1 MGGLEVD
8 GGDGLVVFEDV
19 VSAFEVGLVA
29 VRGEDFGVGEG
40 GVVGDE
46 RETAV
51 GGGVVGNAWFVDNE
65 PDLVVGGDDF
75 AVAGVRAG
83 SAPVLLF
90 VFGGGVLGDR
100 VVDPPAGTGLFQR
113 CVGGG
118 LDGNQ
123 GFHPGFG

>member
-29 VRGEDFGVGEG
+29 VRGEDFSVGE
-40 GVVGDE
+40 VVSLVMSGKQPSLAASWATE
-46 RETAV
+46 
-51 GGGVVGNAWFVDNE
+51 WFVDGE

-83 SAPVLLF
+83 SAPLLL
-90 VFGGGVLGDR
+90 VGVWR
-100 VVDPPAGTGLFQR
+100 WCAR
-113 CVGGG
+113 
-118 LDGNQ
+118 
-123 GFHPGFG
+123 